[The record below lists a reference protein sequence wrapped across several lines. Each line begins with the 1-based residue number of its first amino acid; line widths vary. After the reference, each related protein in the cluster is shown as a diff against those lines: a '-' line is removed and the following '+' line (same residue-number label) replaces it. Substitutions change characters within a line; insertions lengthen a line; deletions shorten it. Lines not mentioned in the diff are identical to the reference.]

1 MIICEKLTKSYR
13 TKQGEVRA
21 LDDVSLELHPGEFI
35 VVRGP
40 SGCGKSTLLLTLGG
54 MLRPTRGRVTIYG
67 SVEGVP
73 RTVVT
78 ELSEAEHSL
87 AVRAYE
93 GRLPITCSGELVRE
107 GRSWTLK
114 NPRGVRLLSGE
125 E

>member
-1 MIICEKLTKSYR
+1 MPIVQEAARLFRETAPQEGVEVIGSVNKLEHQS
-13 TKQGEVRA
+13 
-21 LDDVSLELHPGEFI
+21 D
-35 VVRGP
+35 
-40 SGCGKSTLLLTLGG
+40 
-54 MLRPTRGRVTIYG
+54 TRGRVTIYG